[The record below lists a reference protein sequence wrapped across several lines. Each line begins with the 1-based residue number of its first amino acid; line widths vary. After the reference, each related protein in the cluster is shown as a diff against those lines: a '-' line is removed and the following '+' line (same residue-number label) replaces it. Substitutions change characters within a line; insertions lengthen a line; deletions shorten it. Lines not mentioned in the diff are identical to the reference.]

1 MTKEPH
7 KPKPINLD
15 ELIAKHLPEGITY
28 AEYRDASKDPQHPL
42 HDPDNPRHEAYV
54 QAEETMKK
62 SAQTTSEAITKMMS
76 SEWLGTE
83 HKRIMDEAQK
93 LVKLPV
99 ESLDDLFKPQ
109 TLQVDTSFLA
119 QDHMADFGYGD
130 TLMGRIEK
138 AQEATVAARLEREK
152 RDAQRHEEL
161 RDILLTLSTNAV
173 DQRDEIAKMREGQ
186 EMGEKW
192 QKTAT
197 KWGLAIGAL
206 TLVATLASIGVTV
219 FLAVWF
225 N

>member
-99 ESLDDLFKPQ
+99 ESLDDLFKPC
-109 TLQVDTSFLA
+109 LLYTSDA
-119 QDHMADFGYGD
+119 AD
-130 TLMGRIEK
+130 E
-138 AQEATVAARLEREK
+138 
-152 RDAQRHEEL
+152 
-161 RDILLTLSTNAV
+161 
-173 DQRDEIAKMREGQ
+173 
-186 EMGEKW
+186 
-192 QKTAT
+192 
-197 KWGLAIGAL
+197 
-206 TLVATLASIGVTV
+206 
-219 FLAVWF
+219 
-225 N
+225 